1 MISRSAIVKTKSTQP
16 YPMKAKLATIAL
28 GAAIGG
34 VVFATAD
41 RHDSKLDPRLSI
53 DRSPPERSGALGGY
67 AKVVEKIA
75 PSVVGVVTTSQVKG
89 HGINMP
95 GHGGIPDS
103 PAFREFFGERGL
115 TPQFPQPAPK
125 QNGLGSG
132 VILTADGY
140 ILTNNHVVAEADK
153 IVVRLS
159 DGEEH
164 EAEVVATDP
173 SSDIAVIKVDAKD
186 LPAAMIGSSKNL
198 MPGDAVLA
206 IGSPFG
212 LNHTVTS
219 GIVSAVGRNNLDITG
234 YENFIQTDA
243 SINPGNSG
251 GALVD
256 NKGRVVGINT
266 AIFSRSGGNVGIGF
280 AIPIDMAV
288 QIAGQLISDGKI
300 SRGYLGIAME
310 PLSSDLAGALG
321 VEGQGVV
328 VNDVVPGS
336 PAERAGFEAGDVIVS
351 CQDERVDNPGELR
364 LTVAGSAPDSKLTF
378 KVLRD
383 GKTLEL
389 KAKLGEMPDDL
400 LASDTSST
408 TPGSAEKGA
417 LKGVKLG
424 RLDDQARERL
434 GMDEDAN
441 GVVVLEVAPDSPAA
455 AAGVRPGLVITEIN
469 RSPVTSPA
477 AAYDKSGERR
487 DQPTLLRVTDGRMYR
502 FLAID

>member
-1 MISRSAIVKTKSTQP
+1 
-16 YPMKAKLATIAL
+16 MKAKLATIAL

-41 RHDSKLDPRLSI
+41 RNDSKLDPRLSI
-53 DRSPPERSGALGGY
+53 DNSPPERSGALGGY
-67 AKVVEKIA
+67 ATVVEKIA
-75 PSVVGVVTTSQVKG
+75 PSVVGVVTTSQPKG
-89 HGINMP
+89 QGISLP

-103 PAFREFFGERGL
+103 PVFREFFGGRGL
-115 TPQFPQPAPK
+115 TPQVPPSAPK

-164 EAEVVATDP
+164 DAKVVATDP

-198 MPGDAVLA
+198 MAGDTVLA

-219 GIVSAVGRNNLDITG
+219 GIVSAIGRNNLDITG

-288 QIAGQLISDGKI
+288 EIAEQLISNGKI

-310 PLSSDLAGALG
+310 PLTDELAEALG
-321 VEGQGVV
+321 VEDRGVV
-328 VNDVVPGS
+328 VNEVVAGS
-336 PAERAGFEAGDVIVS
+336 PAERAGFEAGDVIIS
-351 CQDERVDNPGELR
+351 CKDERIDNPGSLR
-364 LTVAGSAPDSKLTF
+364 LTVASQAPGSKLTF

-383 GKTLEL
+383 DKTIEI
-389 KAKLGEMPDDL
+389 KVKLGEMPDDL
-400 LASDTSST
+400 LAAGTTSAPSGGEGK
-408 TPGSAEKGA
+408 GSLE
-417 LKGVKLG
+417 GVKLG
-424 RLDDQARERL
+424 RLDEQVRERL
-434 GMDEDAN
+434 DLDNDAS

-455 AAGVRPGLVITEIN
+455 EAGVSPGMVITEIN
-469 RSPVTSPA
+469 RSPVNSPA
-477 AAYDKSGERR
+477 AAYDKADDRR
-487 DQPTLLRVTDGRMYR
+487 DQPTLLRVTDGKRHR
-502 FLAID
+502 FLAIG

>member
-1 MISRSAIVKTKSTQP
+1 MKS
-16 YPMKAKLATIAL
+16 KLTTL
-28 GAAIGG
+28 VFGAAIGG

-41 RHDSKLDPRLSI
+41 RDDTKLDPKLSI

-67 AKVVEKIA
+67 AIVVEKIA
-75 PSVVGVVTTSQVKG
+75 PSVVGVVTTSQARG
-89 HGINMP
+89 HGISLP

-103 PAFREFFGERGL
+103 PEFREFFGGRGL
-115 TPQFPQPAPK
+115 APQIPQSAPK

-164 EAEVVATDP
+164 DAKIVATDP
-173 SSDIAVIKVDAKD
+173 SSDIAVIKVEAKD
-186 LPAAMIGSSKNL
+186 LPAAVIGSSKTL
-198 MPGDAVLA
+198 MAGDTVLA

-219 GIVSAVGRNNLDITG
+219 GIVSAIGRNNLDITG

-251 GALVD
+251 GALID

-266 AIFSRSGGNVGIGF
+266 AIFSRNGGNVGIGF

-288 QIAGQLISDGKI
+288 QIAEQLISDGKI

-310 PLSSDLAGALG
+310 PLTAELADALG
-321 VEGQGVV
+321 VEDRGVV
-328 VNDVVPGS
+328 VNEVMAGS
-336 PAERAGFEAGDVIVS
+336 PAARAGFKAGDVIVS
-351 CQDERVDNPGELR
+351 CQDERIDNPGALR
-364 LTVAGSAPDSKLTF
+364 LTVASHAPDSKLTF
-378 KVLRD
+378 KVLRGD
-383 GKTLEL
+383 KKIDL
-389 KAKLGEMPDDL
+389 KVKLGEMPDDL
-400 LASDTSST
+400 LAGDASSA
-408 TPGSAEKGA
+408 PSGGAGKGSLE
-417 LKGVKLG
+417 GVKLG
-424 RLDDQARERL
+424 RLDDQVRERL
-434 GMDEDAN
+434 DLDEKTT

-455 AAGVRPGLVITEIN
+455 EAGVQPGLVITEIN

-477 AAYDKSGERR
+477 AAYNKADERR
-487 DQPTLLRVTDGRMYR
+487 DQPTLLRVTDGKRHR

>member
-1 MISRSAIVKTKSTQP
+1 MNT
-16 YPMKAKLATIAL
+16 KLATLAL

-41 RHDSKLDPRLSI
+41 RRDAKLDPRLSI

-67 AKVVEKIA
+67 AIVVEKIA
-75 PSVVGVVTTSQVKG
+75 PSVVGVVTTSQAKG
-89 HGINMP
+89 QGISLP
-95 GHGGIPDS
+95 GHGGIPDL
-103 PAFREFFGERGL
+103 PEFREFFGERGL
-115 TPQFPQPAPK
+115 TPQVPQSAPK

-140 ILTNNHVVAEADK
+140 ILTNNHVVAETDK

-164 EAEVVATDP
+164 DAKVVATDP

-198 MPGDAVLA
+198 MPGDTVLA

-219 GIVSAVGRNNLDITG
+219 GIVSATGRNNLNITG

-288 QIAGQLISDGKI
+288 QIAEQLISHGKI

-310 PLSSDLAGALG
+310 PLSDDLAEALG
-321 VEGQGVV
+321 VEDRGVV
-328 VNDVVPGS
+328 VNEVMPGS
-336 PAERAGFEAGDVIVS
+336 PAERAGFEVGDVIVS
-351 CQDERVDNPGELR
+351 CQDERIDDPGALR
-364 LTVAGSAPDSKLTF
+364 LTVAGQAPDSKLAF

-383 GKTLEL
+383 DKTLEL
-389 KAKLGEMPDDL
+389 KVKLGEMPDDL
-400 LASDTSST
+400 LAADAPTTSSDSAGK
-408 TPGSAEKGA
+408 GS

-424 RLDDQARERL
+424 RLDDQTRERL
-434 GMDEDAN
+434 DLDDDAS
-441 GVVVLEVAPDSPAA
+441 GVVVLDVAPDSSAA
-455 AAGVRPGLVITEIN
+455 AAGLRPGLVITAIN

-477 AAYDKSGERR
+477 AAYDKAGERR
-487 DQPTLLRVTDGRMYR
+487 DQPTLLRVTDGKRHR
-502 FLAID
+502 FLAIG